1 MVDGP
6 VLTSTGPLSVR
17 RRPFADAAFLRI
29 NRRARR
35 VVLLVKRMSS
45 RASASAWPLWVA
57 LVLLFG
63 CVAAAVRA
71 AMSATDGRFVYAL
84 DDAYIHMA
92 MAKNLARHGVWGCT
106 PFQFSAASSSPLWT
120 ALLGVVFFVTGV
132 HDVSP
137 LLLNLLLLA
146 LTLGAAD
153 VFLRRRGAAPLLRA
167 ATLVGLVLVFP
178 MPAMALFGME
188 HVLHLLLTIAF
199 GAAAVTALADTGPH
213 AASFETSA
221 ALCGLAALLVASR
234 YEGLFLVGVV
244 CLLCLACGQWR
255 RGVAIGIAALVPVA
269 VVGAVSIAHGSLFL
283 PNSLML
289 KAGGDSASTWTAIFK
304 PIGGADIVFL
314 QRHPALLWL
323 VVGGLAL
330 ATLEFARTRRGRSL
344 TVLMPLVVAVIVALH
359 VHFALS
365 SEFWVYRY
373 DAYLLGFGVFAVGM
387 TLAGPGQWPSRP
399 PPWLRGAL
407 PAMAVAGCVFAMTD
421 VRAGLYPAQ
430 EIASASLTYREHYE
444 AARFVREWHAG
455 ETVLVNDL
463 GAMSYFANARTLD
476 IFGLCD
482 IEPVR
487 LRRAGAYTPEAVAA
501 WTAPHAPTIA
511 VVQLSWGWVA
521 QHIPTVWQKVAEVD
535 VLPDGR
541 TLGFFTTTTDASAAR
556 RLRAEVD
563 HFYGATAGERGY
575 RVHLF

>member
-1 MVDGP
+1 MQTNMTNAP
-6 VLTSTGPLSVR
+6 KH
-17 RRPFADAAFLRI
+17 ADAP
-29 NRRARR
+29 
-35 VVLLVKRMSS
+35 V
-45 RASASAWPLWVA
+45 WPLWLA
-57 LVLLFG
+57 LALLFG
-63 CVAAAVRA
+63 CVAVAMRAVMA
-71 AMSATDGRFVYAL
+71 STGGRFVYAL

-92 MAKNLARHGVWGCT
+92 MAKNLAGHGVWGCT

-120 ALLGVVFFVTGV
+120 ALLGAVFFLTGV
-132 HDVSP
+132 HDVTP

-146 LTLGAAD
+146 LTLAIAD
-153 VFLRRRGAAPLLRA
+153 GVLRSRCAAPALRA

-178 MPAMALFGME
+178 MSAMALFGME

-199 GAAAVTALADTGPH
+199 GAAAITALADTAPRATSLG
-213 AASFETSA
+213 TSA
-221 ALCGLAALLVASR
+221 TLCGLAALLAASR
-234 YEGLFLVGVV
+234 YEGLFLVAVV

-255 RGVAIGIAALVPVA
+255 RGVAIGLAALSPVA
-269 VVGAVSIAHGSLFL
+269 VVGAASLAHGSLFL

-289 KAGGDSASTWTAIFK
+289 KAGGDAASTWTAILK
-304 PIGGADIVFL
+304 PITGADAVFL
-314 QRHPALLWL
+314 QKHPALLWL

-330 ATLEFARTRRGRSL
+330 AAIEFGRTRRWRNL
-344 TVLMPLVVAVIVALH
+344 TVLMPLTVALIVALH

-373 DAYLLGFGVFAVGM
+373 DAYLLGFGLFAVGM
-387 TLAGPGQWPSRP
+387 MLAGPRESENRRP
-399 PPWLRGAL
+399 VWFRGVL
-407 PAMAVAGCVFAMTD
+407 PAMAVAGCVYGMAD

-463 GAMSYFANARTLD
+463 GAMAYFANARTLD

-487 LRRAGAYTPEAVAA
+487 LRRAGAYTSEAVAA

-511 VVQLSWGWVA
+511 VVQLSWGWVT
-521 QHIPTVWQKVAEVD
+521 QHIPAVWQKVAEVD
-535 VLPDGR
+535 VLPEGR
-541 TLGFFTTTTDASAAR
+541 TLGFFSTAADVSAAR

>member
-1 MVDGP
+1 MAP
-6 VLTSTGPLSVR
+6 RSPA
-17 RRPFADAAFLRI
+17 P
-29 NRRARR
+29 
-35 VVLLVKRMSS
+35 
-45 RASASAWPLWVA
+45 AWPLWLA
-57 LVLLFG
+57 LALLFG
-63 CVAAAVRA
+63 CVAVAVRA
-71 AMSATDGRFVYAL
+71 VMASTGGPFVYAL

-92 MAKNLARHGVWGCT
+92 MAKNLAHHGVWGCT

-120 ALLGVVFFVTGV
+120 ALLGAVFLLTGV
-132 HDVSP
+132 HDVTP

-146 LTLGAAD
+146 LTLAIAD
-153 VFLRRRGAAPLLRA
+153 GVLRGRGAVPALRA

-199 GAAAVTALADTGPH
+199 GAAALTALAEMEPRG
-213 AASFETSA
+213 ASLKTST
-221 ALCGLAALLVASR
+221 ALCALAALLTASR
-234 YEGLFLVGVV
+234 YEGLFLVAVV

-255 RGVAIGIAALVPVA
+255 RGVAIGLAALVPVA
-269 VVGAVSIAHGSLFL
+269 AVGAVSMAHGSLFL

-289 KAGGDSASTWTAIFK
+289 KAGGDAASTWTAILK
-304 PIGGADIVFL
+304 PITGADAVFL
-314 QRHPALLWL
+314 QKHPALLWL

-330 ATLEFARTRRGRSL
+330 AAIEFGRTRRWRSL
-344 TVLMPLVVAVIVALH
+344 TVLMPLTVALIVALH

-373 DAYLLGFGVFAVGM
+373 DAYLLGFGLFAVGM
-387 TLAGPGQWPSRP
+387 MLAGPRESENRRP
-399 PPWLRGAL
+399 VWFRGVL
-407 PAMAVAGCVFAMTD
+407 PAMAVAGCVYAMAE

-463 GAMSYFANARTLD
+463 GAMAYFANARTLD

-487 LRRAGAYTPEAVAA
+487 LRRAGAYTAEAVAA

-521 QHIPTVWQKVAEVD
+521 QHIPAVWQKVAEVD
-535 VLPDGR
+535 VLPERR
-541 TLGFFTTTTDASAAR
+541 TLGFFSTVADVSAAR